1 MYILSHFY
9 GIQQCTFVCIWNPPS
24 PPPSPRPS
32 PPPSLL
38 KERSE
43 HAISLNIR
51 NLPSDYRIN
60 PTIRVSILR
69 YINDKLKIDLNELN
83 IDLISVK
90 YPGMIV
96 GRPHTIPMK
105 ITVNSPSD
113 INDFALSYIIQVL
126 KDDKLQIEENL
137 QRLSQEDMD
146 FSNSDSEL
154 NIETYNFDDILV
166 GDTFRPTSSPTITK
180 VELNSAVAIEEIN
193 TSSSSIPWWTW
204 LLVAL
209 AVIICILISCC
220 YMNRS
225 KDEMDEEKE
234 QQLTMYVNDQMYEN
248 GSSNKSKSG
257 QASVAASHR
266 TYRTQHR
273 SNRGGDD
280 NMFLGQPIAASRSR
294 QRRQPPRKVRGSD
307 QSSRATKRSQ
317 RPRSKKHSGHRRPE
331 EMSTATDPPEEISQ
345 ALVIH
350 TRKYDDDNQTGAD
363 PDGDKISP
371 KKSMY
376 ASGALMEEVHRERQ
390 EKSARRKPKRRG
402 TIEKLKS
409 SLKWNQKYTDG
420 DLEDEIVPYVPEPEE
435 EYDEQY
441 TERNQSNSSH
451 KNSRKPPR
459 KKSSFGDKLRASFNW
474 RQSQQPFDDPVNDP
488 IFSTSLQTNDL
499 EDCPQIDLEVGSTDS
514 PSILTNRNPG
524 DGDLPPL
531 DDPRRNNVYVRNSD
545 EYEEDREYDQ
555 EKKKMKKQK
564 KSKSHRSDRE
574 SSKKKKSGSSDR
586 RKQGLL
592 SSFTRRKSITW
603 NDGGGSGDEES
614 YNREY
619 ERDDGYS
626 SKGS

>member
-1 MYILSHFY
+1 M
-9 GIQQCTFVCIWNPPS
+9 
-24 PPPSPRPS
+24 
-32 PPPSLL
+32 
-38 KERSE
+38 
-43 HAISLNIR
+43 
-51 NLPSDYRIN
+51 
-60 PTIRVSILR
+60 
-69 YINDKLKIDLNELN
+69 NELDV
-83 IDLISVK
+83 DLISVT

-105 ITVNSPSD
+105 VTVNAPTD
-113 INDFALSYIIQVL
+113 INDFALSYIMQVL
-126 KDDKLQIEENL
+126 KDDILQIEDSL

-146 FSNSDSEL
+146 FNNGDADL
-154 NIETYNFDDILV
+154 NIETYNFGDIV
-166 GDTFRPTSSPTITK
+166 GDTFRPTSSPTITPK
-180 VELNSAVAIEEIN
+180 ETNSAIVVEDN
-193 TSSSSIPWWTW
+193 TGGGVPWWTW

-209 AVIICILISCC
+209 AVIICILISRC

-234 QQLTMYVNDQMYEN
+234 QQLTMYVNNQMHD
-248 GSSNKSKSG
+248 KSRSG

-273 SNRGGDD
+273 SNGARDD
-280 NMFLGQPIAASRSR
+280 NMFLGQPIAASRSSQQQSSR
-294 QRRQPPRKVRGSD
+294 QRRQPRKSRGSD

-317 RPRSKKHSGHRRPE
+317 RPRSRRPE
-331 EMSTATDPPEEISQ
+331 EMSTATDPPEEGSR
-345 ALVIH
+345 ALVVH
-350 TRKYDDDNQTGAD
+350 TRRYDDEIQTGAD

-409 SLKWNQKYTDG
+409 SLRWNQKYTDG
-420 DLEDEIVPYVPEPEE
+420 ELEDEIVPYIPEPEE

-441 TERNQSNSSH
+441 TSSNNNSRNN
-451 KNSRKPPR
+451 NSRKPPR

-524 DGDLPPL
+524 DGDL
-531 DDPRRNNVYVRNSD
+531 DPQAPVRNSD
-545 EYEEDREYDQ
+545 EYEEDREYDR
-555 EKKKMKKQK
+555 EKKKMKKEK
-564 KSKSHRSDRE
+564 RSKSRRSDRE
-574 SSKKKKSGSSDR
+574 SSKKRSNGSDR
-586 RKQGLL
+586 RSSRKKQGLL
-592 SSFTRRKSITW
+592 ASFTRRKSITW

-614 YNREY
+614 YSREY
-619 ERDDGYS
+619 EREDGYS
-626 SKGS
+626 SRGS

>member
-1 MYILSHFY
+1 
-9 GIQQCTFVCIWNPPS
+9 
-24 PPPSPRPS
+24 
-32 PPPSLL
+32 
-38 KERSE
+38 
-43 HAISLNIR
+43 
-51 NLPSDYRIN
+51 
-60 PTIRVSILR
+60 
-69 YINDKLKIDLNELN
+69 LN
-83 IDLISVK
+83 IDLISVS

-105 ITVNSPSD
+105 ITVNAPTD

-154 NIETYNFDDILV
+154 NIETYKFDDILV
-166 GDTFRPTSSPTITK
+166 GETLRPTSSPTITI
-180 VELNSAVAIEEIN
+180 VEPNSAVVVEDN
-193 TSSSSIPWWTW
+193 TGGGGIPWWTW

-248 GSSNKSKSG
+248 GKSKSG

-280 NMFLGQPIAASRSR
+280 NMFLGQPIAASRSSR

-317 RPRSKKHSGHRRPE
+317 RPRSKKHSGRRRPE

-345 ALVIH
+345 ALVVH
-350 TRKYDDDNQTGAD
+350 TRRYDDENQTGAD
-363 PDGDKISP
+363 PDGEKVSP

-409 SLKWNQKYTDG
+409 SLRWNQKYTDG
-420 DLEDEIVPYVPEPEE
+420 ELEEANDEIVPYVPEPEE

-441 TERNQSNSSH
+441 TSSNHNSRNN
-451 KNSRKPPR
+451 NSRKPPR
-459 KKSSFGDKLRASFNW
+459 KKSSFGEKLRASFNW

-524 DGDLPPL
+524 DGNILCVPKS
-531 DDPRRNNVYVRNSD
+531 DD
-545 EYEEDREYDQ
+545 YEEDREYDR
-555 EKKKMKKQK
+555 EKKKRKKEK

-574 SSKKKKSGSSDR
+574 SSKKKSRSDR

-592 SSFTRRKSITW
+592 ASFTRRKSIAW

-619 ERDDGYS
+619 EREDGYS
-626 SKGS
+626 SRGS